1 MKPPAQPEPTA
12 AKTLRRQAIYGFV
25 SAAGIFAAAYTFPRS
40 PELGTVFPYLLAIT
54 VIPLLAVVL
63 AIIPK
68 TRRFGL
74 GMLLGCGAIW
84 LIMLAICGG
93 VFR

>member
-1 MKPPAQPEPTA
+1 MKPLAQPEPTA
-12 AKTLRRQAIYGFV
+12 ARALRRQAIYGFV
-25 SAAGIFAAAYTFPRS
+25 SAAGIFASAYSFPRS
-40 PELGTVFPYLLAIT
+40 PKPGTIFPYLLAIT

-63 AIIPK
+63 SIIPK

-93 VFR
+93 AFR